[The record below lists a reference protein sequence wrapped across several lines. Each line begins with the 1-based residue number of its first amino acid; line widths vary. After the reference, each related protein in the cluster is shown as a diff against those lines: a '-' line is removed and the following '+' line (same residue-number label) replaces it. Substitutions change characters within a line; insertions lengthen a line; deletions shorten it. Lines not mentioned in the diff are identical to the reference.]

1 MLDLAN
7 APALFFA
14 PFVSSTMRVEP
25 QWIDHNRHLNMAYYN
40 VLMDRAIDELF
51 ALIGLGPAYVAE
63 RGGTTFTAEC
73 HVMYRRE
80 LTVGE
85 PVRTTIQLI
94 DFDDKRLH
102 TFEELRHANEG
113 WLSASSENVSL
124 HVDVATR
131 KVAPFPADIMANL
144 ALLKAAH
151 MKLALPELSR
161 PRHGHS
167 PPQRRQVRGAQRAR
181 QKLGAL
187 PSTLPLRGRV
197 GENAPAFEPGWGD
210 SSGWIL
216 SPPHPDRASLRS
228 LRSTLPLKGRVAPSA
243 AHGPGR
249 ARRRAAADPRRVD
262 LLAHALVVELPLKI
276 LVLLLDLQL
285 LRQIAVDVLRLPL
298 RPRLLGAAA
307 SRPARA
313 RSWRRRAP
321 S

>member
-1 MLDLAN
+1 MSLPGRVAASRPRFKSDSKLRVLPWEEAVLDLAN

-51 ALIGLGPAYVAE
+51 ALIGLGPSYVAE

-102 TFEELRHANEG
+102 TFEELRHANDG

-151 MKLALPELSR
+151 MKL
-161 PRHGHS
+161 
-167 PPQRRQVRGAQRAR
+167 
-181 QKLGAL
+181 
-187 PSTLPLRGRV
+187 TLPDVLGRV
-197 GENAPAFEPGWGD
+197 MG
-210 SSGWIL
+210 I
-216 SPPHPDRASLRS
+216 
-228 LRSTLPLKGRVAPSA
+228 
-243 AHGPGR
+243 
-249 ARRRAAADPRRVD
+249 PRRS
-262 LLAHALVVELPLKI
+262 AKSET
-276 LVLLLDLQL
+276 
-285 LRQIAVDVLRLPL
+285 R
-298 RPRLLGAAA
+298 
-307 SRPARA
+307 SERA
-313 RSWRRRAP
+313 RS
-321 S
+321 